1 MWKNVYLICLSITLI
16 IASFPPAFLLV
27 GEKLLLVRLSHWE
40 NHVLT
45 KCHNFSVVCLW
56 WDDSD
61 DGRHWTCCASARPPF
76 LIVVI
81 FRLRRPKKIAQRVTE
96 SDNLILS
103 SPFFGTPGVCARWGV
118 MFPLRVSNQKQTIST
133 GSKMR
138 RDHTER
144 WEYCGGILKDS
155 CKAFG
160 ASVPNNTRD
169 VFCKERTC
177 LLPIACLWHN
187 IDQHLPLRKN
197 RGSDNFG
204 ASTQNQNSKSLH
216 LVVCALTVALC
227 ACSCCSSDDKNWSY
241 VL

>member
-1 MWKNVYLICLSITLI
+1 MICLSISLI

-27 GEKLLLVRLSHWE
+27 GEKLLLARLSHWE
-40 NHVLT
+40 MVEPSPDQVSQFQRSL
-45 KCHNFSVVCLW
+45 SLV
-56 WDDSD
+56 
-61 DGRHWTCCASARPPF
+61 GRQW
-76 LIVVI
+76 
-81 FRLRRPKKIAQRVTE
+81 RRPSLNLLCQCKTTIFDRGHLSSETAQKIAQRVTE

-138 RDHTER
+138 RDRTER
-144 WEYCGGILKDS
+144 WEYCEGILKDS

-177 LLPIACLWHN
+177 LLPIGCLWHN

-204 ASTQNQNSKSLH
+204 ASTQNQNSKSLN
-216 LVVCALTVALC
+216 LVGCALTVAFC
-227 ACSCCSSDDKNWSY
+227 ACSCSSSDDKNWSY